1 MIYTTPRLYKSRP
14 LEAHIYITYPVSC
27 VIYICA
33 SSGRGICYVSLPAIF
48 FRKILPTGSTIPPS
62 NVKKTVSVGSPG
74 PARLTAVTFAEN
86 GTKAPG
92 GFKKLQSIQETNR
105 NQQESA

>member
-1 MIYTTPRLYKSRP
+1 M
-14 LEAHIYITYPVSC
+14 AHVHI
-27 VIYICA
+27 
-33 SSGRGICYVSLPAIF
+33 

-92 GFKKLQSIQETNR
+92 GFTHLQSIQKTNR
-105 NQQESA
+105 NRREWSKGTWRVYTLTINTRNKPESTGERLRLYIQNSA